1 MKRFTQDNPLG
12 KHIPVDL
19 VIDDSPVYFIGPASR
34 DNPMSQVRTK
44 LLGTVHFYDRKIK
57 WNRVTLQF
65 VGKAGID
72 IEVPRSALPSVFAG
86 DMDDSTSTRIHT
98 VVPICEVEK
107 ELIFSGEESIDFGL
121 HLPSHLPA
129 SSRTRHAFVEYT
141 LIANFSAG
149 TFFKKYKTHKT
160 VTIHRHYLPS
170 PSAMIPTMEYSGV
183 KEWFEW
189 SAELPKAAAI
199 QSGEIVIAFR
209 CSVEKERVQVDRIE
223 LAVEEIENYRFCTK
237 QGVQNLPPI
246 VTRFPSAVYHM
257 PSFSEYSDTH
267 FIRTPLS
274 ISTNPKVRS
283 VRTHQFDPFLE
294 VNHQC
299 RLTVHFNKLPTMDVE
314 PVVLEFPIIITDYP
328 STTIPDTSLSTDFIY
343 TETEPSHSNGRTIVG
358 NGGDDAV
365 NVDLDLPEYTPRY
378 EESSSA
384 ATSVV

>member
-1 MKRFTQDNPLG
+1 MAKY
-12 KHIPVDL
+12 IY
-19 VIDDSPVYFIGPASR
+19 I
-34 DNPMSQVRTK
+34 
-44 LLGTVHFYDRKIK
+44 
-57 WNRVTLQF
+57 F
-65 VGKAGID
+65 V
-72 IEVPRSALPSVFAG
+72 
-86 DMDDSTSTRIHT
+86 
-98 VVPICEVEK
+98 
-107 ELIFSGEESIDFGL
+107 
-121 HLPSHLPA
+121 
-129 SSRTRHAFVEYT
+129 
-141 LIANFSAG
+141 N
-149 TFFKKYKTHKT
+149 
-160 VTIHRHYLPS
+160 
-170 PSAMIPTMEYSGV
+170 
-183 KEWFEW
+183 
-189 SAELPKAAAI
+189 
-199 QSGEIVIAFR
+199 
-209 CSVEKERVQVDRIE
+209 
-223 LAVEEIENYRFCTK
+223 RFCTK

-299 RLTVHFNKLPTMDVE
+299 RLTVHFNKLPAMDVE

-343 TETEPSHSNGRTIVG
+343 TETEPSHSNGRTIIG

-378 EESSSA
+378 EESSST

>member
-1 MKRFTQDNPLG
+1 MKRFNNETSSSG
-12 KHIPVDL
+12 RHVPVDL
-19 VIDDSPVYFIGPASR
+19 QLNDSPVYFIGPANRS
-34 DNPMSQVRTK
+34 NPMSQVRTK

-72 IEVPRSALPSVFAG
+72 IEAPRSALPPGFAA
-86 DMDDSTSTRIHT
+86 DDSSSTRIHT

-129 SSRTRHAFVEYT
+129 SSRTNHSFVEYT

-170 PSAMIPTMEYSGV
+170 LSAMIPTMEYSGV

-189 SAELPKAAAI
+189 SVELPKATAI

-209 CSVEKERVQVDRIE
+209 CSVEKERVEVDRIE
-223 LAVEEIENYRFCTK
+223 LAVDEIENYRFCTK
-237 QGVQNLPPI
+237 QGVHNLPPI
-246 VTRFPSAVYHM
+246 VTRFPSATYHM

-267 FIRTPLS
+267 FIRVPLS
-274 ISTNPKVRS
+274 VSKDPKVRS
-283 VRTHQFDPFLE
+283 IHTHQFDPFLE
-294 VNHQC
+294 ISHRC
-299 RLTVHFNKLPTMDVE
+299 RLTVHFNKLPNIEIE
-314 PVVLEFPIIITDYP
+314 PLVLGFPIIITDYP
-328 STTIPDTSLSTDFIY
+328 SSSIPESTLSNNLTY
-343 TETEPSHSNGRTIVG
+343 TETETSQPNGRTVV
-358 NGGDDAV
+358 GGDDAV

-378 EESSSA
+378 EEH
-384 ATSVV
+384 TSLQM

>member
-1 MKRFTQDNPLG
+1 MKRFNNEPSSSG
-12 KHIPVDL
+12 RHVPVDL
-19 VIDDSPVYFIGPASR
+19 QLSDSPVYFIGPANRS
-34 DNPMSQVRTK
+34 NPMSQVRTK

-72 IEVPRSALPSVFAG
+72 IEAPRSSLPPGFAA
-86 DMDDSTSTRIHT
+86 DDSASTRIHT

-107 ELIFSGEESIDFGL
+107 ELIFSGEESIEFGL

-129 SSRTRHAFVEYT
+129 SSRTNHSFVEYT

-170 PSAMIPTMEYSGV
+170 LSAMIPTMEYSGV

-189 SAELPKAAAI
+189 SVELPKATAI

-209 CSVEKERVQVDRIE
+209 CSVEKERVEVDRVE
-223 LAVEEIENYRFCTK
+223 LAVDEIENYRFCTK
-237 QGVQNLPPI
+237 QGVHNLPPI
-246 VTRFPSAVYHM
+246 VTRFPSATYHM

-267 FIRTPLS
+267 FIRVPLS
-274 ISTNPKVRS
+274 VSKDPKVRS
-283 VRTHQFDPFLE
+283 IHTHQFDPFLE
-294 VNHQC
+294 ISHRC
-299 RLTVHFNKLPTMDVE
+299 RLTVHFNKLPNIEIE
-314 PVVLEFPIIITDYP
+314 PLVLGFPIIITDYP
-328 STTIPDTSLSTDFIY
+328 SSSIPEPTLSNNLTY
-343 TETEPSHSNGRTIVG
+343 TETETSQPNGRTVV
-358 NGGDDAV
+358 GGDDAV

-378 EESSSA
+378 EEH
-384 ATSVV
+384 TSL